1 MTSLVLTILFL
12 LFIAAGV
19 PISMSMGLATAIAL
33 VVGGNL
39 SFFFIMPQQMVEG
52 VDHAALLAI
61 PFFILAGNLMNV
73 SGMTDK
79 IFDFATAVVGHVRG
93 GLAQVN
99 VLASMVFA
107 GVSGAAVAD
116 CAGLGVVEIKAMSER
131 GYKRAFAAAI
141 TAASSAV
148 GPIIPPSIPLVIYAY
163 IAGTS
168 VGRMFLGGMLPGIT
182 IGLSLMVTN
191 YILSYR
197 HDFPRLERAAL
208 RKILRSALDGI
219 VALIAPMIILGSIL
233 TGVVTATESGVLAS
247 VYALIVGLIYRGLNL
262 RALWTALYETMI
274 MTTVIMFII
283 AFATAMGWLFAF
295 EQIPQKVA
303 GGMLSLTSNK
313 YVFLFL
319 LIIFMMLIG
328 CVLEGIP
335 ALLITLPLLLPLADQ
350 FGIDRVHFGL
360 IIVYGLLI
368 GIVTPPMGIALYI
381 MVEVAKVSFEEMVVA
396 VLPYLI
402 PLIAVLFLI
411 TYFPE
416 ITTYIPN
423 ILMGVE

>member
-1 MTSLVLTILFL
+1 
-12 LFIAAGV
+12 
-19 PISMSMGLATAIAL
+19 
-33 VVGGNL
+33 
-39 SFFFIMPQQMVEG
+39 MVEG

-61 PFFILAGNLMNV
+61 PFFILAGNLMNA

-79 IFDFATAVVGHVRG
+79 IFDFATAVIGHVRG

-116 CAGLGVVEIKAMSER
+116 CAGLGIVEIKAMAER
-131 GYKRAFAAAI
+131 GYKRPFAAAV

-168 VGRMFLGGMLPGIT
+168 VGRMFLGGMVPGII
-182 IGLSLMVTN
+182 IGLALMTTN
-191 YILSYR
+191 YILSYK
-197 HDFPRLERAAL
+197 HNFPRLERAPIS
-208 RKILRSALDGI
+208 KILRSALDGI
-219 VALIAPMIILGSIL
+219 VALIAPVIIIGSIL

-247 VYALIVGLIYRGLNL
+247 VYALLIGIIYRNLTL
-262 RALWTALYETMI
+262 RALWSAFYETMI

-283 AFATAMGWLFAF
+283 AIATAMGWLFAY
-295 EQIPQKVA
+295 EQIPQTIA
-303 GGMLSLTSNK
+303 TSMLSLTTNK
-313 YVFLFL
+313 YIFLFL
-319 LIIFMMLIG
+319 LIFFMLAIG

-335 ALLITLPLLLPLADQ
+335 ALLITLPILLPLADQ

-360 IIVYGLLI
+360 IVVYGLLI

-381 MVEVAKVSFEEMVVA
+381 MVEVAQVSFEELVVA

-402 PLIAVLFLI
+402 PLLAVLFLI
-411 TYFPE
+411 AYVPE
-416 ITTYIPN
+416 ITTYFPN
-423 ILMGVE
+423 LLMGVE